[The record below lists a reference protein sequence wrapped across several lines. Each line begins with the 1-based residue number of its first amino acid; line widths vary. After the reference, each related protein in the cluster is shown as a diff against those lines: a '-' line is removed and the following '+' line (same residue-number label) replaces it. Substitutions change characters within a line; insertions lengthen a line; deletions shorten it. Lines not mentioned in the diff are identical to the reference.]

1 VVVGGVT
8 SFVIIVIGDAYVVGG
23 IALAGA
29 GIAEAGAT
37 GGAGVL
43 VTLVAL
49 QEGAD
54 IAGLGVLMIGGGLLV
69 ANESVGNA
77 FRCGLQ

>member
-1 VVVGGVT
+1 MARVGP
-8 SFVIIVIGDAYVVGG
+8 SIVIGGAYVVGE

-43 VTLVAL
+43 VTL

-69 ANESVGNA
+69 ANKTVGNA
-77 FRCGLQ
+77 FRCGL